1 MDECQLYS
9 ALLEFKPP
17 WKVERV
23 SLDSVEKM
31 VDIYILHE
39 KRSKL
44 LCPVYKNE
52 SMVYDHLRERV

>member
-9 ALLEFKPP
+9 ALHELKPP

-23 SLDSVEKM
+23 SLDSVEKT

-39 KRSKL
+39 KGSKL
-44 LCPVYKNE
+44 LCPVCRNE
-52 SMVYDHLRERV
+52 SMTYDHLKEMV